1 MQRQAPELAAA
12 ALINMF
18 PGQTLTQKASSVVL
32 ASSVAAWLISKEIYV
47 IDGEFFEVLAL
58 FGAYYLWYIGGKD
71 GVKEFFNERQDT
83 IRRVLNEAREQH
95 KEVVKERM
103 AHISS
108 LENVVDTTKGLF
120 ELSKS
125 MVQMEAEIYQLKQK
139 VAYTNEVKSVLDSWV
154 RHEAGVR
161 ERQQKLLAES
171 VIAKV
176 KAELANPKTQNDILS
191 QTILDVEKIL
201 SASKAA

>member
-1 MQRQAPELAAA
+1 MPSSRCMHALARTAIHRPAAFAVQRASYATERQPPEQAAA

-103 AHISS
+103 
-108 LENVVDTTKGLF
+108 
-120 ELSKS
+120 
-125 MVQMEAEIYQLKQK
+125 
-139 VAYTNEVKSVLDSWV
+139 
-154 RHEAGVR
+154 
-161 ERQQKLLAES
+161 
-171 VIAKV
+171 
-176 KAELANPKTQNDILS
+176 
-191 QTILDVEKIL
+191 
-201 SASKAA
+201 